1 MTKRAGKIMIIAEA
15 GVNHNGSLVIAKK
28 MIDRARQAGADWV
41 KFQTF
46 KTESLVSKRARK
58 ADYQKRNLKKSG
70 SQDETDT
77 QFEMLKKL
85 ELSEAQFVKLKKY
98 CEKLGIG
105 FLSTP
110 FDEESAD
117 LLEKMGIGMYKIP
130 SGEITNLPF
139 LKHVARKGKPIIM
152 STGMADLAEVK
163 EALRVIYAA
172 GNRKVTV
179 LHCTTEYPA
188 PFREVNLMAMITMR
202 KSLKVPVGYSD
213 HTPGIE
219 VSIAA
224 AALGACVI
232 EKHFTLNKK
241 MEGPDH
247 RASLEP
253 HELEAMVRSIRNIE
267 KALGDGIKRPS
278 QGEKKVALVA
288 RKSVVAV
295 RDLKKGAEIREEDIG
310 IKRPGDGIAPK
321 YFKKVIGKRA
331 KRNIREGDTLK
342 WKMLMS

>member
-1 MTKRAGKIMIIAEA
+1 
-15 GVNHNGSLVIAKK
+15 
-28 MIDRARQAGADWV
+28 
-41 KFQTF
+41 
-46 KTESLVSKRARK
+46 
-58 ADYQKRNLKKSG
+58 
-70 SQDETDT
+70 
-77 QFEMLKKL
+77 
-85 ELSEAQFVKLKKY
+85 
-98 CEKLGIG
+98 
-105 FLSTP
+105 
-110 FDEESAD
+110 
-117 LLEKMGIGMYKIP
+117 
-130 SGEITNLPF
+130 
-139 LKHVARKGKPIIM
+139 
-152 STGMADLAEVK
+152 EVK

>member
-152 STGMADLAEVK
+152 STGMADL
-163 EALRVIYAA
+163 
-172 GNRKVTV
+172 
-179 LHCTTEYPA
+179 
-188 PFREVNLMAMITMR
+188 
-202 KSLKVPVGYSD
+202 
-213 HTPGIE
+213 
-219 VSIAA
+219 
-224 AALGACVI
+224 
-232 EKHFTLNKK
+232 
-241 MEGPDH
+241 
-247 RASLEP
+247 
-253 HELEAMVRSIRNIE
+253 
-267 KALGDGIKRPS
+267 
-278 QGEKKVALVA
+278 
-288 RKSVVAV
+288 
-295 RDLKKGAEIREEDIG
+295 
-310 IKRPGDGIAPK
+310 
-321 YFKKVIGKRA
+321 
-331 KRNIREGDTLK
+331 
-342 WKMLMS
+342 